1 VQHQTAEPWFLK
13 QSSEMVSFLV
23 GKWKLEAATSQESSC
38 LTQQNAIF
46 VSELSAARTNVHRR
60 RQGELHHEHV
70 AVERVVGQEPDS
82 VRGMDHG
89 DADQWQD
96 HEAYAD
102 DRDDHRALE
111 PRLPKTCARIQSS
124 FSFRARPLS
133 RSTR

>member
-1 VQHQTAEPWFLK
+1 VET
-13 QSSEMVSFLV
+13 
-23 GKWKLEAATSQESSC
+23 EAATSQESSC

-46 VSELSAARTNVHRR
+46 VSELSVARTNVHRR

-89 DADQWQD
+89 DPDQRQD

-111 PRLPKTCARIQSS
+111 PRLPK
-124 FSFRARPLS
+124 PL
-133 RSTR
+133 RQVST